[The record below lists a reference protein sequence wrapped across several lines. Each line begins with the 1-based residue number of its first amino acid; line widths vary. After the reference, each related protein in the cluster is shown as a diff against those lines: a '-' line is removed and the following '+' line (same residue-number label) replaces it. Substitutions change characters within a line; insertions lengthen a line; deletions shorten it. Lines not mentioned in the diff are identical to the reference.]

1 MGLIANAYFHIY
13 NGGLNFSVETDSEG
27 NAYLVVNAS
36 SFGVQM
42 NEIVMP
48 IDKKGIAGMKE
59 LFEKC
64 EKFLPETESENVD
77 VIARFDGVK
86 TIAQA
91 E

>member
-1 MGLIANAYFHIY
+1 
-13 NGGLNFSVETDSEG
+13 
-27 NAYLVVNAS
+27 
-36 SFGVQM
+36 M

-59 LFEKC
+59 FFEKC

-77 VIARFDGVK
+77 VIAHFDGVR